1 MTLDWEN
8 IEQVQKVIKNSEWLR
23 DELQISKEQLTLLTE
38 MTGYIEFM
46 LIGKFVFGVRE
57 ILWKIK
63 MDKGDTYVHTNVNT
77 MKIHM
82 KDFDGGICVGEYA
95 KDIDMEIVG
104 YNEDIEKELKYMNLC
119 EYDIEDTSISY
130 LY

>member
-63 MDKGDTYVHTNVNT
+63 MDKGDTIY
-77 MKIHM
+77 II
-82 KDFDGGICVGEYA
+82 FFIGL
-95 KDIDMEIVG
+95 DIYQMHR
-104 YNEDIEKELKYMNLC
+104 
-119 EYDIEDTSISY
+119 TFSIKKQNHNF
-130 LY
+130 